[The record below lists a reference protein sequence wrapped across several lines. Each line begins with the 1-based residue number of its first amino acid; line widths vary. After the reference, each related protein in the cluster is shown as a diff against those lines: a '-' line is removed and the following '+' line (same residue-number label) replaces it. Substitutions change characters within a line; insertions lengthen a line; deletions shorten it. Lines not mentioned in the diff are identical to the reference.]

1 MSKNNCYEN
10 YYLLGM
16 YLELEMPIISG
27 GAPLAQD
34 LISRDV
40 S

>member
-1 MSKNNCYEN
+1 MFKLKLNIFSPN
-10 YYLLGM
+10 
-16 YLELEMPIISG
+16 LEMEMPIISG